1 MTKKLLF
8 SKNCIRVMKVI
19 HSSDIWKV
27 NLIRQIPVVRK
38 LVYLEDNVIRVYQ
51 VRYNQYC
58 VAKRNLGVLKGSV
71 RKECQVPFLVEK
83 SVKFLFGIEV
93 YMKIWIFMIDM
104 LSYLTIFTRIIK
116 IENCVSLDL
125 FGCCLQGIEEV
136 ILSKK
141 WKLLSYVK
149 LRYMLWL
156 EWKCTP

>member
-71 RKECQVPFLVEK
+71 RKEC
-83 SVKFLFGIEV
+83 
-93 YMKIWIFMIDM
+93 
-104 LSYLTIFTRIIK
+104 
-116 IENCVSLDL
+116 
-125 FGCCLQGIEEV
+125 
-136 ILSKK
+136 
-141 WKLLSYVK
+141 
-149 LRYMLWL
+149 
-156 EWKCTP
+156 